1 MVFSGVN
8 FDNFVDIVNLSSV
21 LYAVGGGNP
30 YHKLN
35 SQTKNIEVS
44 ISLTNLFVTAICA
57 IYLFAIPVRYYSMAN
72 RYKWGVD
79 TKSIYSLYYMCI
91 IPRNLFRPKC
101 ESIYIIKNYVSGL
114 K

>member
-1 MVFSGVN
+1 
-8 FDNFVDIVNLSSV
+8 
-21 LYAVGGGNP
+21 
-30 YHKLN
+30 
-35 SQTKNIEVS
+35 
-44 ISLTNLFVTAICA
+44 VTAICA

-101 ESIYIIKNYVSGL
+101 ESIYIIKKLCFWAKIARHFSTIAAILFTITLMAIFIYTGNSLGNIFEL
-114 K
+114 AIDP